1 MAQNKVRILV
11 VDDEQDLLWAL
22 QRHLGDDGYEV
33 HTAEDGVEGLRLA
46 RAHHPHL
53 IILDVAM
60 PRMGGIEMCRELRQ
74 DPTLAATPVLFL
86 TVRKEVDDRVKGL
99 DAGGDDYLVKPFAIE
114 ELKARVRALLRRA
127 HVAVEAGTERL
138 DYLLVVGSLT
148 LDLHRRQ
155 ARVGDK
161 AVTLTPTEYDLLYY
175 LMKHPDEVF
184 SSERLLQ
191 ALWGYLPNSASA
203 CVVRWH
209 IKNIRSKIEPDPEH
223 PIFIRTVSR
232 HGYML
237 PSKQEAVSPV

>member
-1 MAQNKVRILV
+1 MAERATRILV
-11 VDDEQDLLWAL
+11 IDDERDLLWAL
-22 QRHLGDDGYEV
+22 QRHLGEEGYEV
-33 HTAEDGVEGLRLA
+33 HTAEDGIQGLQLA

-60 PRMGGIEMCRELRQ
+60 PRMDGIQVCHELRR

-86 TVRKEVDDRVKGL
+86 TVHGEVDDRVKGL
-99 DAGGDDYLVKPFAIE
+99 NAGGDDYLVKPFAIT
-114 ELKARVRALLRRA
+114 ELKARLRALLRRA
-127 HVAVEAGTERL
+127 GYAPARETERD

-161 AVTLTPTEYDLLYY
+161 AVTLTPTEFDLLYY
-175 LMKHPDEVF
+175 LMTHPDEAF

-191 ALWGYLPNSASA
+191 ALWGYVPNSASA
-203 CVVRWH
+203 SVVRWH
-209 IKNIRSKIEPDPEH
+209 IKNLRRKIEPDPDN
-223 PIFIRTVSR
+223 PIYILTVSR

-237 PSKQEAVSPV
+237 PSEQ